1 MTAHNDRRHDGRTS
15 TAVTQTQDP
24 ATTSRSK
31 AATKPEIEHVDI
43 GSIKVRVRRRRLDD
57 KKVEGLAESIWEVGS
72 QTPVT
77 ADREPDPATS
87 THRSDAPTVATLE
100 MPAHF
105 ENTYDMV
112 AWAKAHHLDLKLD
125 PMHFPSL
132 LRERIE
138 REVNAVNKRNREAA
152 NVVLANNFTPIS
164 VRHRTRRPVEDIP
177 AS

>member
-15 TAVTQTQDP
+15 TTVKQPQGP
-24 ATTSRSK
+24 AATSPSK
-31 AATKPEIEHVDI
+31 AATKPEIEQVDI

-72 QTPVT
+72 QTP
-77 ADREPDPATS
+77 DPATS

-105 ENTYDMV
+105 ENTYEMV

-132 LRERIE
+132 LRKKIE
-138 REVNAVNKRNREAA
+138 REVNKRNRAA
-152 NVVLANNFTPIS
+152 DNEVPSQAGTGNP
-164 VRHRTRRPVEDIP
+164 RGEP
-177 AS
+177 